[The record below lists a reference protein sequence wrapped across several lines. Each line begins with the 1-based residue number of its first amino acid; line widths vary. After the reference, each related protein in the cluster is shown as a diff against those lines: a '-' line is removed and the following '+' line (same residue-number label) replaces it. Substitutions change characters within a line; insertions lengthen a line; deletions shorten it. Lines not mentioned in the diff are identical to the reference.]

1 MQIKKVAI
9 IGAGPAGL
17 MTAEVLSQL
26 KSTQLEIHVF
36 EQKPSAARKFLMAG
50 KTGLN
55 ISHAEP
61 VTQFIQRYDHVE
73 WLKPWVEQWDAKWI
87 QAWMQGL
94 GIESYTGSSG
104 RIFPIEMKAAPLLR
118 AWLKRLM
125 EQGVKFH
132 YRHQIMNLADNQLT
146 ILDQKNQQQFEQ
158 KFDAIVLACGA
169 VSWSRLGSDGAWQ
182 KWLNADAIENFQPS
196 NAGVE
201 RKWSSYMQPVFGQP
215 LKRVDAW
222 LDHQQKTQG
231 DIVISHYGLESG
243 LIYKQGRALRTL
255 QKVGQPMI
263 LHLDLLPDQSIEQLT
278 QKLQSSKKQS
288 MSNVWRKAG
297 LDSAK
302 ANLVRELV
310 DKSIWQQPEKLAF
323 QIKNLAITLDGFR
336 PIEEAISC
344 AGGVRE
350 NALNQHL
357 QLKSNPYV
365 FCCGEMLDWDAPT
378 GGYLLTACF
387 ATGRAAGEGVVQY
400 LQLDQSS
407 CIS

>member
-1 MQIKKVAI
+1 
-9 IGAGPAGL
+9 
-17 MTAEVLSQL
+17 
-26 KSTQLEIHVF
+26 
-36 EQKPSAARKFLMAG
+36 
-50 KTGLN
+50 
-55 ISHAEP
+55 
-61 VTQFIQRYDHVE
+61 
-73 WLKPWVEQWDAKWI
+73 
-87 QAWMQGL
+87 
-94 GIESYTGSSG
+94 
-104 RIFPIEMKAAPLLR
+104 
-118 AWLKRLM
+118 
-125 EQGVKFH
+125 
-132 YRHQIMNLADNQLT
+132 
-146 ILDQKNQQQFEQ
+146 
-158 KFDAIVLACGA
+158 
-169 VSWSRLGSDGAWQ
+169 
-182 KWLNADAIENFQPS
+182 
-196 NAGVE
+196 
-201 RKWSSYMQPVFGQP
+201 MQPVFGQP